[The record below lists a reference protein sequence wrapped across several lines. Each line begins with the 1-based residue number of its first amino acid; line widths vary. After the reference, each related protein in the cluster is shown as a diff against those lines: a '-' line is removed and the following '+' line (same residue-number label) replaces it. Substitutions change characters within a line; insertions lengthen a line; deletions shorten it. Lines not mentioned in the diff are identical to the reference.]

1 MPPTG
6 HRACPLTAMT
16 AVDTSVHRRQVG
28 IPRRAESFGVFI
40 SQNDLP
46 ASQPTEAQHQMADPS
61 ELFLVDL
68 FGPNVKFQVVR
79 LKEVAVHTEVADSE
93 CQEA

>member
-1 MPPTG
+1 
-6 HRACPLTAMT
+6 
-16 AVDTSVHRRQVG
+16 
-28 IPRRAESFGVFI
+28 
-40 SQNDLP
+40 
-46 ASQPTEAQHQMADPS
+46 MADPS